1 MTSDERMRSEEDT
14 LFSIQRVNTAETDL
28 FLSIITVVALLH
40 AVVAED
46 FSADLE
52 KVNRAS

>member
-52 KVNRAS
+52 KVNWAS

>member
-1 MTSDERMRSEEDT
+1 MTSDERTRSEEDT

-28 FLSIITVVALLH
+28 FLSFITVVALLH

-46 FSADLE
+46 FPADLE
-52 KVNRAS
+52 KVNWAS

>member
-1 MTSDERMRSEEDT
+1 MTSDESMRSEEDT
-14 LFSIQRVNTAETDL
+14 LFSIQRVNTVETDL